1 MKKMFLL
8 VFMVLMLFAM
18 VSACAAGED
27 DSALSEQFSH
37 LLYREGFNTKNTKEY
52 YRFPTVRLM
61 YDPLDLMYF
70 PHDKLWEYDWS
81 LLRRKNNSGIYEQT
95 MVLSKPSTGMVIQG
109 TGIGREYG
117 VMADFYL
124 YATLFTSDTYP
135 VDKGSCYVY
144 FSDSFI
150 HGFHLSHGILIDPGS
165 GIYQAENSY
174 GWYYEPAL
182 SRHDLTLLK
191 SLDPEDFLSPDG
203 DPPSATF
210 ASEFDPAVDEQFL
223 EDFNTMITSYRMEG
237 SPEVKAYRIEL
248 IRKGLFLDVFING
261 KRIVRML
268 DSVTSEDKDG
278 IVTPNKVS
286 WSYGPILYPGG
297 ITTTCAIGDLYIYG
311 TLAERKSL
319 FLPGSS
325 SEGTE

>member
-1 MKKMFLL
+1 MKKLILSLFL
-8 VFMVLMLFAM
+8 VLMLFTM
-18 VSACAAGED
+18 VPPCAAGED
-27 DSALSEQFSH
+27 DPALPEQFSR
-37 LLYREGFNTKNTKEY
+37 LFFREHFDTKNTKEY

-81 LLRRKNNSGIYEQT
+81 LLRRKNNSGVYEQT
-95 MVLSKPSTGMVIQG
+95 LLLNKPASGMVIQG

-124 YATLFTSDTYP
+124 YATLFTADTYP
-135 VDKGSCYVY
+135 ADKGSCYVY

-150 HGFHLSHGILIDPGS
+150 HGFHLSHGLLIDPGS

-191 SLDPEDFLSPDG
+191 SLDPEDLLTPDG
-203 DPPSATF
+203 DPPSAAF
-210 ASEFDPAVDEQFL
+210 AAEFDPAVDDQFL
-223 EDFNTMITSYRMEG
+223 ADRNTMMTSYRMEG

-248 IRKGLFLDVFING
+248 IRKGLFLDIFVNG

-268 DSVTSEDKDG
+268 DSVTSEDEDG
-278 IVTPNKVS
+278 NAAPSKVS
-286 WSYGPILYPGG
+286 WSYGPILYSGG
-297 ITTTCAIGDLYIYG
+297 VTSTCAIGDLYIYG
-311 TLAERKSL
+311 TKAERESL
-319 FLPGSS
+319 SLPAAVP
-325 SEGTE
+325 EPAE